1 MENEKFVF
9 FSDPC
14 HGWIRVKKT
23 LLEALGI
30 AERITPYSYENGEY
44 AYLEED
50 CDATLFCDTW
60 EKVNDQ
66 KIQFETSV
74 CNGSSRIRR
83 FASYKASSKI
93 AQ

>member
-9 FSDPC
+9 FSDPG

-44 AYLEED
+44 ASHTVPLLHQAPLRLKTYNRKKRWD
-50 CDATLFCDTW
+50 
-60 EKVNDQ
+60 
-66 KIQFETSV
+66 
-74 CNGSSRIRR
+74 
-83 FASYKASSKI
+83 
-93 AQ
+93 